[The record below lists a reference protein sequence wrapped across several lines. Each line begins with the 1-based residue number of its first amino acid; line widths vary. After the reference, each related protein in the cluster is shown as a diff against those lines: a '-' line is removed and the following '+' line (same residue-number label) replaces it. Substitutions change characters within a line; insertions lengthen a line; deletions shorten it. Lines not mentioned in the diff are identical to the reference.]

1 MNTTDNQYGS
11 RLGAI
16 LTMIGVAV
24 GLGNVWRF
32 PYMMGAYGGSAFL
45 LIYLLFT
52 LALAFPALLTEML
65 AGRNS
70 GSSTLTAYA
79 NLFGNRWGK
88 AIGYLLILAVTV
100 AGSYYVVVVANVF
113 FSAGFS
119 IIRGFSADHNPG
131 YHALLADSALQY
143 GVVVLTVVAALYVA
157 HRGLKKG
164 IERISRIIMPFFLL
178 AVLYMIVYAWTLPGA
193 LAKVR
198 QFLAPDFSAV
208 GPREVFAALG
218 QAFYSIGLGGT
229 FVVVYASYIGES
241 RDIPRIG
248 VFTCLGDLGASLLV
262 SLFLVPATLVMGM
275 QMDAG
280 PSLIFQTLPE
290 LFAVLPGGRLIG
302 SLFLLSVSLVA
313 FLSLIAAFQ
322 VPISSLAGHRISG
335 KKLLTGFGLL
345 QLLLSFPSTF
355 YPQLIGLLDLVF
367 GSGMQ
372 VLGSMLAVMGM
383 WWGARR
389 LFFRKMLFADPE
401 SGRAG
406 LAVFWLRWIV
416 PGTLLAVLIGYVYS
430 SLSGG

>member
-143 GVVVLTVVAALYVA
+143 G
-157 HRGLKKG
+157 
-164 IERISRIIMPFFLL
+164 
-178 AVLYMIVYAWTLPGA
+178 
-193 LAKVR
+193 
-198 QFLAPDFSAV
+198 
-208 GPREVFAALG
+208 
-218 QAFYSIGLGGT
+218 
-229 FVVVYASYIGES
+229 
-241 RDIPRIG
+241 
-248 VFTCLGDLGASLLV
+248 
-262 SLFLVPATLVMGM
+262 
-275 QMDAG
+275 
-280 PSLIFQTLPE
+280 
-290 LFAVLPGGRLIG
+290 
-302 SLFLLSVSLVA
+302 
-313 FLSLIAAFQ
+313 
-322 VPISSLAGHRISG
+322 
-335 KKLLTGFGLL
+335 
-345 QLLLSFPSTF
+345 
-355 YPQLIGLLDLVF
+355 
-367 GSGMQ
+367 
-372 VLGSMLAVMGM
+372 
-383 WWGARR
+383 
-389 LFFRKMLFADPE
+389 
-401 SGRAG
+401 
-406 LAVFWLRWIV
+406 
-416 PGTLLAVLIGYVYS
+416 
-430 SLSGG
+430 